1 MVQTQEC
8 EQRGVQVAGMHDA
21 IRAVHPK
28 RRDDETDAPAA
39 PEPHELAFLMASA
52 EGLAERRSRL
62 SNLSWFMR
70 CLCEP
75 IARRANFEDGCRGR
89 FFEGRFKSQALLTES
104 AVLACSVY
112 VDLNPIRAG
121 IAKTPEASSHTSVQR
136 RIRGEVVRQR
146 TERLASERN
155 AAGRSRKAKPAPQP
169 IMADRWLC
177 PVEVDERSVGHGS
190 NPINLDSK
198 NDRQDAYPAAADLRP
213 TQSKPG
219 FREKQAGRGGK
230 AVLVADVESRRRRA
244 SDRGFL
250 PLSLPK
256 YLALV
261 DWTGRQVRQDKRGA
275 IPADLKPILQRLS
288 LDPDLWVECV
298 RKFGRWFHRA
308 VGTSASL
315 AARAASSG
323 KQWFGG
329 ARRAR
334 AAFG

>member
-1 MVQTQEC
+1 
-8 EQRGVQVAGMHDA
+8 
-21 IRAVHPK
+21 
-28 RRDDETDAPAA
+28 
-39 PEPHELAFLMASA
+39 
-52 EGLAERRSRL
+52 
-62 SNLSWFMR
+62 
-70 CLCEP
+70 
-75 IARRANFEDGCRGR
+75 
-89 FFEGRFKSQALLTES
+89 
-104 AVLACSVY
+104 VLACSVY

-146 TERLASERN
+146 AERIASESN
-155 AAGRSRKAKPAPQP
+155 AAGRSRKAKPVQQP

-177 PVEVDERSVGHGS
+177 PVEVDERSVPGTFMRNNKGRS
-190 NPINLDSK
+190 QAATAGEAKPDS
-198 NDRQDAYPAAADLRP
+198 QQE
-213 TQSKPG
+213 QS
-219 FREKQAGRGGK
+219 RRGGK

-275 IPADLKPILQRLS
+275 IPADLKPILERLS